1 MTLLP
6 DGFSK
11 QLYSCF
17 IVSLPLLM
25 AGTTLGWSSPMM
37 EYLVNDKSPVY
48 LTSSEESWMVTLID
62 VGNVVLSIPAGL
74 MMDGI
79 GRKMSV
85 YLTVP
90 ITLAGWILILIA
102 DHVWYLYVARFLHG
116 CAMAISLIVSP
127 SYVGEM
133 ASISVRG
140 SLALVL
146 EFTYAAGLLLAY
158 VVGWLADYETLATVC
173 ALIPVIT
180 GVLMITIPD
189 SPYYLMMVGKSEE
202 AARSLRKLRSYDNVE
217 FEAELEIIRLSVTEN
232 SCKGQLRD
240 LLHRDRSP
248 LIIVLTLA
256 ALQMVCGASV
266 MEAYASSVLADTRLS
281 PNAAAV
287 IFGLFIMA
295 ACLPFA
301 LTVDKYGRRPL
312 FMVSCVGTTVC
323 HVIIAV
329 VLSME
334 PDEEGRVG
342 WLLLAS
348 VCGAEFFINIGL
360 MPLLTVVQCEYF
372 PSDTRGLANSAV
384 VFTITLTSTVVLKLY
399 QPVTELYGKRANFIG
414 YALATMFG
422 GMFCYL
428 WVPETKGKS
437 FLQIQTDFETYEWR
451 DHKGH
456 RNQTYERF

>member
-1 MTLLP
+1 M
-6 DGFSK
+6 K
-11 QLYSCF
+11 
-17 IVSLPLLM
+17 
-25 AGTTLGWSSPMM
+25 
-37 EYLVNDKSPVY
+37 
-48 LTSSEESWMVTLID
+48 
-62 VGNVVLSIPAGL
+62 
-74 MMDGI
+74 
-79 GRKMSV
+79 
-85 YLTVP
+85 
-90 ITLAGWILILIA
+90 
-102 DHVWYLYVARFLHG
+102 
-116 CAMAISLIVSP
+116 
-127 SYVGEM
+127 
-133 ASISVRG
+133 
-140 SLALVL
+140 
-146 EFTYAAGLLLAY
+146 
-158 VVGWLADYETLATVC
+158 
-173 ALIPVIT
+173 
-180 GVLMITIPD
+180 
-189 SPYYLMMVGKSEE
+189 
-202 AARSLRKLRSYDNVE
+202 
-217 FEAELEIIRLSVTEN
+217 
-232 SCKGQLRD
+232 D

-323 HVIIAV
+323 HVIIAI

-334 PDEEGRVG
+334 PDKEGRVG

-414 YALATMFG
+414 YAVATMFG

-437 FLQIQTDFETYEWR
+437 FLQIQTDFETYEWS

-456 RNQTYERF
+456 RNQTYERFWTCRPSFAIEVSSAVADAWSFSIAFTPRTATYINTHTLARTHTHINI